1 MRFRC
6 IEKPWGRPMAWTR
19 NTPPP
24 QQAPQAHRQQEQTL
38 SFSHCLTREGKV
50 HGVLLPPAFEHGI
63 ASTISRQ
70 FSASGPFDLGRSI
83 LPWDVGPNL
92 HGKRPGHRRRHW
104 RIHVGANVLDVAQ
117 GKGASTNL
125 YGFFSLT
132 LPARPTEL
140 RCSFIGYA
148 PLVRT
153 FDGTSD
159 ADWNVE
165 LSPQSVS
172 VDAVE
177 VVGSAGKTRK
187 APPWARLKWPWPPFN
202 ACPL

>member
-1 MRFRC
+1 M
-6 IEKPWGRPMAWTR
+6 WG
-19 NTPPP
+19 
-24 QQAPQAHRQQEQTL
+24 QT
-38 SFSHCLTREGKV
+38 FTV
-50 HGVLLPPAFEHGI
+50 
-63 ASTISRQ
+63 
-70 FSASGPFDLGRSI
+70 SGRVTDAATGEYI
-83 LPWDVGPNL
+83 L
-92 HGKRPGHRRRHW
+92 
-104 RIHVGANVLDVAQ
+104 GANVLDVAQ

-132 LPARPTEL
+132 LPAQPTEL

-177 VVGSAGKTRK
+177 VVGSAGQNTESTSLGK
-187 APPWARLKWPWPPFN
+187 AEVAMATIQRLPALMGEVDVLKAIQMLPGIQSAGPGHS
-202 ACPL
+202 